1 MTEDEILSAKENF
14 AKWGVPEDRIFSEI
28 MRARYL
34 DYNLFSNPTNAEYGI
49 TIGDLYKNMKM
60 TVEKMGEFKGDED
73 TYVDVYTLAM
83 RVNPMDF
90 AEGIKK
96 VSQEMK
102 ELILAVIEKV
112 KSAGQTVLFA
122 GADSYLYMLPQ
133 VFYHLSDKRIAVSV
147 NSLEWKKKLSYLFP
161 RGRIMLSDEFND
173 DSELYD
179 YIFNIERDDLV
190 HVEELQKHL
199 SKDAVLEVLTPLS
212 MIVTENRKS
221 LLVENRLA
229 SHKILEEYYDLS
241 LDNEEFAFL
250 KIRNKQVENIS
261 FGEACLQNGNIEK
274 YEALK
279 VSTDTFIDAHDW
291 NYDTYRYN
299 GSVALQTLLAADVV
313 DLDYTIGSEY
323 TVLQPENI
331 KAGTYQLLQSNAIIE
346 DIGIRTDLAE
356 KADVPYG
363 KLLTL
368 LKDGDLLLFPGV
380 QKIHTAVVY
389 HIYEDTYVPDEII
402 VIRPNGIYTAEYLK
416 VYLEGP
422 LGQLF
427 IDTMRAGDKLLFQSS
442 RLMRLPLPEATE
454 KSITWITEKCRN
466 AIAQLALAA
475 NEWRNLKNEAV
486 RVMTER

>member
-14 AKWGVPEDRIFSEI
+14 AKWGVPENRIFSEI

-90 AEGIKK
+90 AEGIKN

-102 ELILAVIEKV
+102 DLILAVIEKV

-161 RGRIMLSDEFND
+161 QGRIMLSDEFND

-179 YIFNIERDDLV
+179 YIFNIERDDLA

-199 SKDAVLEVLTPLS
+199 SKDAILEVLTPLS

-229 SHKILEEYYDLS
+229 SHKMLEEYYDVS
-241 LDNEEFAFL
+241 LDNEELAFL
-250 KIRNKQVENIS
+250 KIRNKQVKNIS
-261 FGEACLQNGNIEK
+261 FGEACLQNGTIEK

-291 NYDTYRYN
+291 NYDIYRYN

-313 DLDYTIGSEY
+313 DLDYTIRSEY
-323 TVLQPENI
+323 TVLQPENT
-331 KAGTYQLLQSNAIIE
+331 KAGIYQLLQSNAIIE

-356 KADVPYG
+356 KADVPDG

-368 LKDGDLLLFPGV
+368 IKDGDLLLFPGA

-402 VIRPNGIYTAEYLK
+402 VIRTKGIYTAEYLK

-442 RLMRLPLPEATE
+442 RLMRFPLPEATE

-466 AIAQLALAA
+466 AIDQLALAA
-475 NEWRNLKNEAV
+475 KEWRNLKNEAV
-486 RVMTER
+486 HVMTER